1 VEWKLNQMATT
12 FANEEEFRQAVS
24 AGLGATAPAG
34 LVDTL
39 SAAVVMGEKEWRAV
53 PARPGETALN
63 LKVGRFIIRDE
74 DLPFIETI
82 GTVATTLA
90 GAGTAASLTAAA
102 LIPAITGLATIAWN
116 LWRRG
121 LVLSRDEL
129 ALLGLLRSTDTI
141 SSDKLLT
148 LARSAGLNVDSKVL
162 EHALKRLTA
171 VTTRDGTEIHL
182 AKQEDGL
189 WRALPI

>member
-1 VEWKLNQMATT
+1 MAKT
-12 FANEEEFRQAVS
+12 FANEEEFRQAIS
-24 AGLGATAPAG
+24 ADIGATAPAG

-39 SAAVVMGEKEWRAV
+39 SAAVVTGEQMWRAV
-53 PARPGETALN
+53 PERLGETALN

-129 ALLGLLRSTDTI
+129 ALLGLLRSADTI
-141 SSDKLLT
+141 SSDNLLT
-148 LARSAGLNVDSKVL
+148 LARSAGLSIDSKAL
-162 EHALKRLTA
+162 EHALQRLTDA
-171 VTTRDGTEIHL
+171 TTRDGTEVHL
-182 AKQEDGL
+182 TKQENGL